1 MNEFSYERISETIC
15 NNIRSMI
22 QSTVEAYLE
31 NRIDA
36 NRDNSAIEILTV
48 SDLADLLKISSPVA
62 YELVARNDFP
72 SFKIGKSIRIYRH
85 DLMNWLSAQSANKK
99 GA

>member
-1 MNEFSYERISETIC
+1 MNEFDYQQISKSIC
-15 NNIRSMI
+15 TNLQSVI
-22 QSTVEAYLE
+22 QSTVETYLE
-31 NRIDA
+31 NRITN

-72 SFKIGKSIRIYRH
+72 SFKIGKSIRIYKSE
-85 DLMNWLSAQSANKK
+85 LMNWLSKQSAIER
-99 GA
+99 GE

>member
-1 MNEFSYERISETIC
+1 MNEFDCEQISKTIC
-15 NNIRSMI
+15 NNIQSMI
-22 QSTVEAYLE
+22 QSIVETYLE
-31 NRIDA
+31 NRITN

-72 SFKIGKSIRIYRH
+72 SFKIGKSIRIYKSK
-85 DLMNWLSAQSANKK
+85 LMNWLSKQSAIEK
-99 GA
+99 GE